1 MIQDNK
7 DNIIADYLAGMTG
20 VELGKKYGY
29 HNSTVSKWLH
39 KWGVSRGRKSVKRD
53 KIEHSVVNDFKTNN
67 FYCEDLAKKY
77 DVDVHTIYS
86 ILDEYNLPR
95 EHTGI
100 KSKCNEDYFMTID
113 NPNKAY
119 LLGFITADGTIANGR
134 LSIEIHE
141 KDAELLTFFAEEINP
156 DVKIS
161 NINCVTSTV
170 SNTNHKKYI
179 TQKHNRRIAFGSK
192 KLGESLAKYGI
203 VQNKSKTITRVPCEL
218 IPSDLLPFYFRGL
231 IDGDGCIHKNGGV
244 SIYSGSLPF
253 IQNVQSILINELSLS
268 QLKIYHGT
276 SYFITWTSK
285 TDRQKLYNYLYKD
298 LNDTY
303 YLPRKYVRLKNSLNK

>member
-1 MIQDNK
+1 MI
-7 DNIIADYLAGMTG
+7 
-20 VELGKKYGY
+20 
-29 HNSTVSKWLH
+29 
-39 KWGVSRGRKSVKRD
+39 
-53 KIEHSVVNDFKTNN
+53 NDFKTNN

-77 DVDVHTIYS
+77 DVDVHTIYR
-86 ILDEYNLPR
+86 ILDEHNLPR

-100 KSKCNEDYFMTID
+100 KSRCNEDYFITID

-119 LLGFITADGTIANGR
+119 LLGFITADGTINNGR

-141 KDAELLTFFAEEINP
+141 KDAELLALFAKEINP
-156 DVKIS
+156 NVKIS
-161 NINCVTSTV
+161 SINYITSTV
-170 SNTNHKKYI
+170 SSTNHKKY
-179 TQKHNRRIAFGSK
+179 TSQKQNKRIAFGSK

-203 VQNKSKTITRVPCEL
+203 IQNKSKTIVRVPREL
-218 IPSDLLPFYFRGL
+218 IPSELLSFYFRGL

-253 IQNVQSILINELSLS
+253 IQDVQSILINELSLS

-285 TDRQKLYNYLYKD
+285 KDRQKLYNYLYGN
-298 LNDTY
+298 LNATY
-303 YLPRKYVRLKNSLNK
+303 YFPRKYVRLKNSLNE

>member
-39 KWGVSRGRKSVKRD
+39 KWGVSRGRKSIKRD
-53 KIEHSVVNDFKTNN
+53 KIECSVVNDFKTNN

-86 ILDEYNLPR
+86 ILDEYDFPR

-100 KSKCNEDYFMTID
+100 KSKCNEDYFMAID

-161 NINCVTSTV
+161 SINCVTSTV

-179 TQKHNRRIAFGSK
+179 TQKHNKRIAFGSK

-253 IQNVQSILINELSLS
+253 IQNVQSILINELFLS

-285 TDRQKLYNYLYKD
+285 KDRQKLYNYLYED
-298 LNDTY
+298 LDDTY
-303 YLPRKYVRLKNSLNK
+303 YFPRKYVRLKNSLNE